1 MFVLYGNNI
10 KEFVNPLIDLTAPE
24 QKYPEVLFNLPPE
37 DAGKKYSRGDFFNKV
52 YSVLAAIA
60 PYSEFLE
67 GSQTQSFSQSKV
79 NNLIIKSENLAV
91 CLCGST
97 YLLLSM
103 MS

>member
-79 NNLIIKSENLAV
+79 NNLIIWNFSF
-91 CLCGST
+91 
-97 YLLLSM
+97 
-103 MS
+103 MSL